1 MKIYIDEVP
10 VKEIPYIL
18 WQLPKRLVEVVK
30 DEWFWWT
37 KLYRYEYGTGD
48 CGNWIHEHD
57 TGMAESRKR
66 VRSRKVRRLLAA
78 RQAEIENKGKKGGTT
93 V

>member
-10 VKEIPYIL
+10 VKELLGIL
-18 WQLPKRLVEVVK
+18 WRLPKSLVETVK
-30 DEWFWWT
+30 EEWFWWT
-37 KLYRYEYGTGD
+37 KLNKYESN

-66 VRSRKVRRLLAA
+66 VKSRGARRLLAA
-78 RQAEIENKGKKGGTT
+78 RQAEIENKKGGTT